1 MSKPYIIHYNYTLQV
16 QCISIVLFVAVY
28 FNSLCFAILYKYA
41 LSFSRVLF
49 VQTRTKTKTKTKKTK
64 TIKRQLGRGMKLV
77 VQDMDL
83 KNPVL
88 VRGLGLG

>member
-1 MSKPYIIHYNYTLQV
+1 MLIVYSYSIAIAIANKDYTV
-16 QCISIVLFVAVY
+16 VNFVVR
-28 FNSLCFAILYKYA
+28 I
-41 LSFSRVLF
+41 
-49 VQTRTKTKTKTKKTK
+49 
-64 TIKRQLGRGMKLV
+64 LGRGMKLV

>member
-1 MSKPYIIHYNYTLQV
+1 M
-16 QCISIVLFVAVY
+16 
-28 FNSLCFAILYKYA
+28 CFAILYKYA

-49 VQTRTKTKTKTKKTK
+49 VQTRTKNKTKTKKTK
-64 TIKRQLGRGMKLV
+64 TITRQLGRGMKLV